1 MKRKLLLSLGAA
13 LCAFGIYS
21 CQKDIKSDPGADA
34 LAVPGAKG
42 GGPSAQSHIVDASDL
57 IATDAEPIQLGAS
70 SPFTFNFTEGPSVDK
85 KGNVFFTDQ
94 PNDKIYKWDAAT
106 DEITLFKT
114 GTGRS
119 NGTYFDNNGFLI
131 TCADM
136 HGELWAI
143 DKHGKHE
150 KIYVD
155 NYGGKL
161 LNGPNDIWIN
171 PVNGGMYFTD
181 PIFGRDYWDD
191 SDPRKVNLWP
201 GTSQQANPIG
211 SNHGGYVYYLN
222 PSNKQLTRVATE
234 ALGWSP
240 SLWPNGIVGTPD
252 GKKLYVNK
260 WGFNTATSGT
270 WVFDINSDGTLSNME
285 KFADMGGDGMT
296 MDELGN
302 VYICRNIGITVFNP
316 DGDQIL
322 HISPPPGWDNI
333 SNACFGGQDGKTL
346 FMTVSVGFGA
356 TGQGS
361 VWGLQM
367 NVKGAAIK

>member
-1 MKRKLLLSLGAA
+1 MKRKLLLTLGVA

-21 CQKDIKSDPGADA
+21 CQKDIKSDQGTDA
-34 LAVPGAKG
+34 LAVPGAK

-70 SPFTFNFTEGPSVDK
+70 SPFTFNFTEGPAVDK

-136 HGELWAI
+136 LGELWAI

-161 LNGPNDIWIN
+161 L
-171 PVNGGMYFTD
+171 
-181 PIFGRDYWDD
+181 R
-191 SDPRKVNLWP
+191 S
-201 GTSQQANPIG
+201 
-211 SNHGGYVYYLN
+211 
-222 PSNKQLTRVATE
+222 
-234 ALGWSP
+234 
-240 SLWPNGIVGTPD
+240 SL
-252 GKKLYVNK
+252 
-260 WGFNTATSGT
+260 
-270 WVFDINSDGTLSNME
+270 
-285 KFADMGGDGMT
+285 
-296 MDELGN
+296 
-302 VYICRNIGITVFNP
+302 
-316 DGDQIL
+316 
-322 HISPPPGWDNI
+322 
-333 SNACFGGQDGKTL
+333 
-346 FMTVSVGFGA
+346 
-356 TGQGS
+356 
-361 VWGLQM
+361 
-367 NVKGAAIK
+367 

>member
-21 CQKDIKSDPGADA
+21 CQKDIKSGSDSDP
-34 LAVPGAKG
+34 LAVRNAK
-42 GGPSAQSHIVDASDL
+42 PATSSVLSAGSL
-57 IATDAEPIQLGAS
+57 IASNAQPVKLGEGY
-70 SPFTFNFTEGPSVDK
+70 TFTEGPAVDK

-94 PNDKIYKWDAAT
+94 PNDKIYRWDAASG
-106 DEITLFKT
+106 EITLFKT

-119 NGTYFDNNGFLI
+119 NGMYFDNNGFLI

-181 PIFGRDYWDD
+181 PLFGRDYWDD
-191 SDPRKVNLWP
+191 SDPRKVHLWP
-201 GTSQQANPIG
+201 GTSQQATNPPTTPPFFAG
-211 SNHGGYVYYLN
+211 DLGGYVYYLS
-222 PSNKQLTRVATE
+222 PDNKTITRVATE

-240 SLWPNGIVGTPD
+240 TGWPNGVVGSPD

-260 WGFNTATSGT
+260 WGFNTAVSGT
-270 WVFDINSDGTLSNME
+270 WVFDINADGTLSNMK
-285 KFADMGGDGMT
+285 KFANMGGDGMT

-302 VYICRNIGITVFNP
+302 VYISRNIGLTVFNP
-316 DGDQIL
+316 AGEQIL
-322 HISPPPGWDNI
+322 QIPPPPGWDNI

-346 FMTVSVGFGA
+346 FMTVSVGGGA
-356 TGQGS
+356 NQKGS